1 MIAGI
6 AGIAGIAVTA
16 VIGGVRNMSLVQHD
30 ELKDRTK
37 QFALRIVKLC
47 RSLPQTREG
56 DVFGRQL
63 LRAGTSVAA
72 NYRAAGRS
80 RSKADF
86 VSKIGVVVEE
96 ADETVFWLELL
107 QESGLISAGRL
118 GSLLDEANQLV
129 AIFSASRRTAK
140 A

>member
-1 MIAGI
+1 
-6 AGIAGIAVTA
+6 
-16 VIGGVRNMSLVQHD
+16 MSLAQHD
-30 ELKDRTK
+30 ELKYRTK

-47 RSLPQTREG
+47 RSLPENREG

-63 LRAGTSVAA
+63 LRAGTSVGA

-86 VSKIGVVVEE
+86 VSKITVVLEE
-96 ADETVFWLELL
+96 ADEVVFWLELL
-107 QESGLISAGRL
+107 QESGLIPAQRLSA
-118 GSLLDEANQLV
+118 LLDEANQLV

>member
-1 MIAGI
+1 
-6 AGIAGIAVTA
+6 
-16 VIGGVRNMSLVQHD
+16 MSLAQHD
-30 ELKDRTK
+30 ELKHRTK
-37 QFALRIVKLC
+37 EFALRIVRLC
-47 RSLPQTREG
+47 RSLPENREG

-63 LRAGTSVAA
+63 LRSGTSVAA

-86 VSKIGVVVEE
+86 VSKISIVLEE
-96 ADETVFWLELL
+96 ADESVFWLELL
-107 QESGLISAGRL
+107 QDSGLIAAERL
-118 GSLLDEANQLV
+118 GPLLDEANQLV

>member
-1 MIAGI
+1 
-6 AGIAGIAVTA
+6 
-16 VIGGVRNMSLVQHD
+16 MSLAQHD
-30 ELKDRTK
+30 ELKHRTK
-37 QFALRIVKLC
+37 QFALRIIRLC
-47 RSLPQTREG
+47 RSLPGNREG
-56 DVFGRQL
+56 DIFARQL

-86 VSKIGVVVEE
+86 ISKISVVLEE

-107 QESGLISAGRL
+107 QESGLVASERL
-118 GSLLDEANQLV
+118 GPLLSEANQLV